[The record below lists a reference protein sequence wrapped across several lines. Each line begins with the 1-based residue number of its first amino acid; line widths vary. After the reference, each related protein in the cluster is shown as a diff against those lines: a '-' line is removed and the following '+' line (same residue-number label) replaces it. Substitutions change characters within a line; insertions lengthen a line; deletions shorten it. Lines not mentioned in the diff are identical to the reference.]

1 MRKTFSIAI
10 IFLFIIQSQLLA
22 DKFHKKI
29 KKKVNKDFA
38 HFVLKAQSD
47 NKMGF
52 PIRNIKYREGLFKF
66 FDKFED
72 HMGVAEKGIVFNIKY
87 SDKGHKNDWSRWG
100 NPGHAQRF
108 QIEEPFKNTSKK
120 GEIKWY
126 RIGYFIPKELKTEKH
141 NISLFD
147 FKMIYGKPEKA
158 VGPSFNF
165 NNNNFNWIFNSS
177 NYKKDKN
184 EVGVQ
189 YYYDTYTVDLDT
201 KFSPLKGKWVN
212 LLINVNWAKDGFLH
226 LWIDGKL
233 RSSYFGDMMGEAT
246 RARFKFGPYRNHM
259 DQATDSGIKIQD
271 AVIRYANVGKA
282 DNCDELWSDCS
293 ELTNKLSN
301 SSQVYGAIAVVL
313 CKSAPNQKSRCEN
326 LGYPKNAR
334 PF

>member
-22 DKFHKKI
+22 DKFHKKM
-29 KKKVNKDFA
+29 KKKVKKDFA

-52 PIRNIKYREGLFKF
+52 PIRNIKYRKGLFKF

-72 HMGVAEKGIVFNIKY
+72 HKGVAEKGVLFNIKY

-189 YYYDTYTVDLDT
+189 YYYDTYTDDMGGID
-201 KFSPLKGKWVN
+201 FDSP
-212 LLINVNWAKDGFLH
+212 I
-226 LWIDGKL
+226 
-233 RSSYFGDMMGEAT
+233 
-246 RARFKFGPYRNHM
+246 
-259 DQATDSGIKIQD
+259 
-271 AVIRYANVGKA
+271 
-282 DNCDELWSDCS
+282 
-293 ELTNKLSN
+293 
-301 SSQVYGAIAVVL
+301 
-313 CKSAPNQKSRCEN
+313 EN
-326 LGYPKNAR
+326 LKAYHLPPKQIHMTNAINWSLPVQENILLFFPSYLKHKVAMNNSDKDR
-334 PF
+334 RSLAFNIVPVGFYGDADSAYDTDWIPR